1 MTAVMLLALGG
12 MAEASVATKQIKV
25 NYNNIVIYAN
35 GKAVSLSAGQEPF
48 LLNGVT
54 YVPLRVAGEA
64 LNSNVNWVADTKSIY
79 ITSGASTEENNLK
92 IQMALKD
99 QEIANLKKQ
108 VEDLKKNN
116 DDKDDK
122 DDDDLSDLEDDLM
135 DDYDKLEDVYID
147 SIKLRGDEDHVKV
160 EIEVDLDDYEDEWE
174 DLTDRNIEDW
184 LDDLVEYIQDEL
196 TDETVVDGTIYS
208 TDDDELVEFDK
219 DGKDRLEVDFNDD
232 YFRGGSEN
240 ASDVEDNL
248 LNERFRVDDLK
259 FTVSDISYDKD
270 DDEVRVNFE
279 PEDTDCATKWDDLN
293 RRIIEDAVED
303 IGKDIANEF
312 KDEDVKVETV
322 RLYFYD
328 EDNDLLDSY
337 RYDV

>member
-1 MTAVMLLALGG
+1 
-12 MAEASVATKQIKV
+12 
-25 NYNNIVIYAN
+25 
-35 GKAVSLSAGQEPF
+35 
-48 LLNGVT
+48 
-54 YVPLRVAGEA
+54 
-64 LNSNVNWVADTKSIY
+64 
-79 ITSGASTEENNLK
+79 
-92 IQMALKD
+92 
-99 QEIANLKKQ
+99 
-108 VEDLKKNN
+108 
-116 DDKDDK
+116 
-122 DDDDLSDLEDDLM
+122 M

>member
-108 VEDLKKNN
+108 VEDLKKI
-116 DDKDDK
+116 
-122 DDDDLSDLEDDLM
+122 M
-135 DDYDKLEDVYID
+135 M
-147 SIKLRGDEDHVKV
+147 
-160 EIEVDLDDYEDEWE
+160 
-174 DLTDRNIEDW
+174 
-184 LDDLVEYIQDEL
+184 
-196 TDETVVDGTIYS
+196 
-208 TDDDELVEFDK
+208 
-219 DGKDRLEVDFNDD
+219 
-232 YFRGGSEN
+232 
-240 ASDVEDNL
+240 
-248 LNERFRVDDLK
+248 
-259 FTVSDISYDKD
+259 
-270 DDEVRVNFE
+270 
-279 PEDTDCATKWDDLN
+279 TKMTKMMM
-293 RRIIEDAVED
+293 I
-303 IGKDIANEF
+303 
-312 KDEDVKVETV
+312 
-322 RLYFYD
+322 
-328 EDNDLLDSY
+328 
-337 RYDV
+337 